1 MKSSSAPGHDKISY
15 FHLKQLPSC
24 HHFLA
29 TLFSKILLQT
39 HSSPSWCSASMI
51 LVHKNGD
58 ASLLSN
64 FRPIALTSAIGKLFH
79 KIIATRLERY
89 IIDNDFID
97 VKIQKGFL
105 SGISGVLEHIMSL
118 NTIMENAKQHHNPLY
133 VSFLDLK
140 NAFGSIPHGL
150 ISDVLH
156 YVQVPLAISEYIN
169 NVLKTISLHIY

>member
-1 MKSSSAPGHDKISY
+1 
-15 FHLKQLPSC
+15 
-24 HHFLA
+24 
-29 TLFSKILLQT
+29 
-39 HSSPSWCSASMI
+39 MI

-58 ASLLSN
+58 ASLPSN

-79 KIIATRLERY
+79 KIIATHRLERY

-105 SGISGVLEHIMSL
+105 SGISGVLEHILSL

-140 NAFGSIPHGL
+140 NAFGRRYSSWFDL
-150 ISDVLH
+150 
-156 YVQVPLAISEYIN
+156 
-169 NVLKTISLHIY
+169 